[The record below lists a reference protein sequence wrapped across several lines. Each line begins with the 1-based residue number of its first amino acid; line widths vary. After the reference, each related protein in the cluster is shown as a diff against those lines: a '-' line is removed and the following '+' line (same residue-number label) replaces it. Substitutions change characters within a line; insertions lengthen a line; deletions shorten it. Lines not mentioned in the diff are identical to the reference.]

1 VNASSQDVIALQLG
15 HPAVRDTIA
24 IASVTSG
31 ANEHDCS
38 ALQLEPGSYRD
49 RYSVV
54 SYQDGQVFRGLSE
67 RTKQNRLKAID

>member
-38 ALQLEPGSYRD
+38 ALQLQPGSYRD
-49 RYSVV
+49 RNSVV
-54 SYQDGQVFRGLSE
+54 FYQRWTGVRGLSE